1 MQGGM
6 FRKAAIEKV
15 SSPEQLDLMMQVTS
29 PMGWLALAT
38 VGVVLFVVLIWSV
51 LGTIPELVDGQGVL
65 IRGERL
71 SEVKASVS
79 GTLVSINV
87 NPDTE
92 VAAGQVLAVISR
104 DKTEIEEKIA
114 MKREQLNRSRAQHAG
129 ENSADELNMARNQ
142 SMIGIKR
149 SELSALREQR
159 KTQEELVKKG
169 LKPGNVLFD
178 FDRRISGVTGEIN
191 SLERENTVIRTR
203 MVPRENDERS
213 IEAEIQQLT
222 NNLERTTT
230 ELKSPEAGRVVEV
243 LKSGNDKLREGDV
256 LLRLEVVK
264 ATVAAPGQREFCS
277 GNIHAVMYIAGNLAG
292 KVRPGQA
299 ARVSPSDVKKEEYG
313 FMIGEVTWVSN
324 FAASPDDMREKLK
337 NDSLVQTYR
346 QNGPVFESRVCLTPD
361 DANKFS
367 GFKWSSSLGPPKKI
381 ESGALATASLVVDKR
396 KPYTYV
402 IPAVRRA
409 TGL

>member
-1 MQGGM
+1 M
-6 FRKAAIEKV
+6 FRKAAIDKV

-29 PMGWLALAT
+29 PMGWLALST

-51 LGTIPELVDGQGVL
+51 VGTIPELVDGQGVL

-71 SEVKASVS
+71 SEVKASVG

-92 VAAGQVLAVISR
+92 VAPGQLLAVIAR
-104 DKTEIEEKIA
+104 DRTEIEEKIA
-114 MKREQLNRSRAQHAG
+114 MKREQLNRLRAQHAG
-129 ENSADELNMARNQ
+129 ENSADEMNQARNQ

-149 SELSALREQR
+149 SELASLRAQR
-159 KTQEELVKKG
+159 QNQQELVNKG

-191 SLERENTVIRTR
+191 GIERENTMVRTR
-203 MVPRENDERS
+203 MAPRENEQRS
-213 IEAEIQQLT
+213 VEAEIQQLQ

-230 ELKSPEAGRVVEV
+230 EVKSPEAGRVVEV
-243 LKSGNDKLREGDV
+243 LKSSNDKLREGDV

-264 ATVAAPGQREFCS
+264 ATVAAPGQREFCA

-313 FMIGEVTWVSN
+313 FMIGHVAWVST

-346 QNGPVFESRVCLTPD
+346 QNGPVFEARVCLTPD
-361 DANKFS
+361 ETNKFS
-367 GFKWSSSLGPPKKI
+367 GFRWSSSQGPPKKVD
-381 ESGALATASLVVDKR
+381 SGSMATSSLVVDQR

-402 IPAVRRA
+402 VPAVRRA

>member
-1 MQGGM
+1 M

-15 SSPEQLDLMMQVTS
+15 SSPEQLDQMMQVTS
-29 PMGWLALAT
+29 PMGWLALST

-51 LGTIPELVDGQGVL
+51 VGTIPELVDGQGVL

-71 SEVKASVS
+71 SEVKASVG
-79 GTLVSINV
+79 GTLVSISV

-92 VAAGQVLAVISR
+92 VAPGQVLAVIAR
-104 DKTEIEEKIA
+104 DRTEIEEKIT
-114 MKREQLNRSRAQHAG
+114 MKREQLNRLRAQHAG
-129 ENSADELNMARNQ
+129 ENSADEMNQARNQ

-149 SELSALREQR
+149 SELASLRTQR
-159 KTQEELVKKG
+159 QNQQELVNKG

-191 SLERENTVIRTR
+191 SLERENTMVRTR
-203 MVPRENDERS
+203 MAPRENEERQT
-213 IEAEIQQLT
+213 EAEIQQLQ

-230 ELKSPEAGRVVEV
+230 EVRSPEAGRIVEV
-243 LKSGNDKLREGDV
+243 LKSANDKLREGDV

-264 ATVAAPGQREFCS
+264 ATVAAPGQREFCA

-292 KVRPGQA
+292 KVKPGQA

-313 FMIGEVTWVSN
+313 FMVGQVAWVSN

-346 QNGPVFESRVCLTPD
+346 QNGPVFEARVCLTPD
-361 DANKFS
+361 EANKFS
-367 GFKWSSSLGPPKKI
+367 GFRWSSSQGPPKRVD
-381 ESGALATASLVVDKR
+381 SGSMATASLVVDQR

-402 IPAVRRA
+402 VPAVRRA

>member
-38 VGVVLFVVLIWSV
+38 VGVILFVVLVWSV
-51 LGTIPELVDGQGVL
+51 LGSIPELVDGQGVL

-71 SEVKASVS
+71 YEVRAAVS

-92 VAAGQVLAVISR
+92 ITAGQTVAVISR
-104 DKTEIEEKIA
+104 DKTEIEEKLA
-114 MKREQLNRSRAQHAG
+114 MKREQLSRLKSQHSG

-149 SELSALREQR
+149 GELQALRDQR
-159 KTQEELVKKG
+159 KTQEDLVKKG

-178 FDRRISGVTGEIN
+178 YDRRISGVTGEIN

-203 MVPRENDERS
+203 MAPRENDERS
-213 IEAEIQQLT
+213 VEAEIQQLV

-230 ELKSPEAGRVVEV
+230 EVKAPEAGRVVEV
-243 LKSGNDKLREGDV
+243 LKSNNDKLREGDV
-256 LLRLEVVK
+256 MLRLEMAK
-264 ATVAAPGQREFCS
+264 ATAASTTQRDFCD

-292 KVRPGQA
+292 KVRPGQP

-313 FMIGEVTWVSN
+313 FMIGQVTWISN

-346 QNGPVFESRVCLTPD
+346 ANGPVFEARVCLTPD
-361 DANKFS
+361 ATNKFS
-367 GFKWSSSLGPPKKI
+367 GFKWSSSQGPPKKI
-381 ESGALATASLVVDKR
+381 ESGALATASLVVDER

-402 IPAVRRA
+402 VPAVRRA

>member
-1 MQGGM
+1 
-6 FRKAAIEKV
+6 
-15 SSPEQLDLMMQVTS
+15 
-29 PMGWLALAT
+29 MGWLALST

-51 LGTIPELVDGQGVL
+51 VGTIPELVDGQGVL

-71 SEVKASVS
+71 SEVKASVG
-79 GTLVSINV
+79 GTLVSISV

-92 VAAGQVLAVISR
+92 VAPGQVLAVIAR
-104 DKTEIEEKIA
+104 DRTEIEEKIA
-114 MKREQLNRSRAQHAG
+114 MKREQLNRLRAQHAG
-129 ENSADELNMARNQ
+129 ENSADEMNQARNQ

-149 SELSALREQR
+149 SELASLRTQR
-159 KTQEELVKKG
+159 QNQQELVNKG

-191 SLERENTVIRTR
+191 SLERENTMVRTR
-203 MVPRENDERS
+203 MAPRENEERQT
-213 IEAEIQQLT
+213 EAEIQQLQ

-230 ELKSPEAGRVVEV
+230 EVRSPEAGRIVEV
-243 LKSGNDKLREGDV
+243 LKSANDKLREGDV

-264 ATVAAPGQREFCS
+264 ATVAAPGQREFCA

-292 KVRPGQA
+292 KVKPGQA

-313 FMIGEVTWVSN
+313 FMVGQVAWVSN

-346 QNGPVFESRVCLTPD
+346 QNGPVFEARVCLTPD
-361 DANKFS
+361 EANKFS
-367 GFKWSSSLGPPKKI
+367 GFRWSSSQGPPKRVD
-381 ESGALATASLVVDKR
+381 SGSMATASLVVDQR

-402 IPAVRRA
+402 VPAVRRA

>member
-1 MQGGM
+1 M

-15 SSPEQLDLMMQVTS
+15 SSPEQLDQMMQVTS
-29 PMGWLALAT
+29 PMGWLALST

-51 LGTIPELVDGQGVL
+51 VGTIPELVDGQGVL

-71 SEVKASVS
+71 SEVKASVG
-79 GTLVSINV
+79 GTLVSISV

-92 VAAGQVLAVISR
+92 VAPGQVLAVIAR
-104 DKTEIEEKIA
+104 DRTEIEEKIT
-114 MKREQLNRSRAQHAG
+114 MKREQLSRLRAQHAG
-129 ENSADELNMARNQ
+129 ENSADEMNQARNQ

-149 SELSALREQR
+149 SELASLRTQR
-159 KTQEELVKKG
+159 QNQQELVNKG

-191 SLERENTVIRTR
+191 SLERENTMVRTR
-203 MVPRENDERS
+203 MAPRENEERQT
-213 IEAEIQQLT
+213 EAEIQQLQ

-230 ELKSPEAGRVVEV
+230 EVRSPEAGRIVEV
-243 LKSGNDKLREGDV
+243 LKSANDKLREGDV

-264 ATVAAPGQREFCS
+264 ATVAAPGQREFCA

-292 KVRPGQA
+292 KVKPGQA

-313 FMIGEVTWVSN
+313 FMVGQVAWVSN

-346 QNGPVFESRVCLTPD
+346 QNGPVFEARVCLTPD
-361 DANKFS
+361 EANKFS
-367 GFKWSSSLGPPKKI
+367 GFRWSSSQGPPKRVD
-381 ESGALATASLVVDKR
+381 SGSMATASLVVDQR

-402 IPAVRRA
+402 VPAVRRA